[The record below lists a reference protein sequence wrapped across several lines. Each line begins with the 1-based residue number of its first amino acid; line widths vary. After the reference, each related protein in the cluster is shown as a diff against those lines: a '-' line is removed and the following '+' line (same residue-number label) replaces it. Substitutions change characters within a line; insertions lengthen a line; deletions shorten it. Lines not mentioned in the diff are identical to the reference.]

1 MATRER
7 SRRELS
13 KNKKR
18 KLQALSKI
26 AKAREGGENIISD
39 DDEDDNIY
47 DVVTEE
53 EYKKLVN
60 ERRKGEEFV
69 VDDDGTGYYD
79 DGEEHL
85 FEVAEGED
93 DRYSKDASIKDPKA
107 RQRMR
112 KQRKKAS
119 LNAAAAKDNHK
130 LGAMFLGMSGTS
142 KPEKKKQDAK
152 EHRSIIA

>member
-1 MATRER
+1 M
-7 SRRELS
+7 
-13 KNKKR
+13 
-18 KLQALSKI
+18 
-26 AKAREGGENIISD
+26 
-39 DDEDDNIY
+39 
-47 DVVTEE
+47 TEE

-142 KPEKKKQDAK
+142 KPEKKKQKTIVDDGDELDLDAELDSLNASDALITTAIPRRQNNMLQVPSAPNSNNLWCK
-152 EHRSIIA
+152 IL

>member
-69 VDDDGTGYYD
+69 VDDDVTGYYD

-85 FEVAEGED
+85 FEVAEATAITANERKESRGAHARD
-93 DRYSKDASIKDPKA
+93 DFPDRDDDEWLKHSIYY
-107 RQRMR
+107 
-112 KQRKKAS
+112 
-119 LNAAAAKDNHK
+119 
-130 LGAMFLGMSGTS
+130 
-142 KPEKKKQDAK
+142 
-152 EHRSIIA
+152 